1 MKKRDR
7 HQLIKEMV
15 LTSRLSTQRDIQLE
29 LEARGVEVTQTTL
42 SRDLRELNLIKARE
56 KGQSFYILPDVPR
69 AFDFRA
75 LLSPYVIKAKRAS
88 FVLVLHTRLGEAALV
103 SNIIDTA
110 KPIQIL
116 GTVAGADTLL
126 VICRDEAAA
135 QEVERELA
143 PSLDEE

>member
-69 AFDFRA
+69 SFDFRA
-75 LLSPYVIKAKRAS
+75 LLSPYVIKAERAS

-143 PSLDEE
+143 PGLDEE